1 MITLKDFMETV
12 NYRITEG
19 SDYGWN
25 CFGSNAY
32 RLDSWDG
39 DQEGVSIG
47 IVIDTHT
54 QVVCQMESHDYS
66 GRRSY
71 RWTHPD
77 YRQAHDDETSQR
89 MGSDHKEFAYDDV
102 PYTELEVAEDMLAKS
117 RAIARY
123 EPYDTRIQ
131 VPMDLEDSELFRLMK
146 LAHEQDITLN
156 QMVERIL
163 ARAIENEK
171 SKVDL

>member
-47 IVIDTHT
+47 ILFDTKT
-54 QVVCQMESHDYS
+54 QVVYQMESHDYS
-66 GRRSY
+66 GQRSY

-77 YRQAHDDETSQR
+77 YRQAHNNEASQR

-102 PYTELEVAEDMLAKS
+102 PYIELEVAEDMLAKS

-123 EPYDTRIQ
+123 ETYDTRVQ

-163 ARAIENEK
+163 ARAIEDEK